1 MLKKIIS
8 WMLPFFI
15 YNLIVLLLILLMFLL
30 PIGSD
35 IVLLIGW
42 GLYIPYIYFV
52 IYILGFIFGYFIQAR
67 SLVQSI
73 KLQLILAI
81 ISFTTMLLVLST
93 YIISEPSL
101 FSTFAFV
108 PAFGSSCLFFIGE
121 LFSRHKQNKS

>member
-81 ISFTTMLLVLST
+81 IFDKKN
-93 YIISEPSL
+93 
-101 FSTFAFV
+101 
-108 PAFGSSCLFFIGE
+108 
-121 LFSRHKQNKS
+121 KQKNSPLNAENFYMIL